1 MKSIPCQIIAGPLGI
16 GKTTTLLAYLKRQQ
30 GRERIAILV
39 NDFGT
44 LGIDGTLL
52 NANPGSPESPRIV
65 SVPGGCLCCTAS
77 IYFEQGLH
85 ALAEREDIDRIF
97 IEPSGI
103 VLLTQLKEELHRIMA
118 RLPLTLGPT
127 ITLLSPVRVR
137 EAHYKALPFF
147 TQLVDEADYL
157 VANYADRAT
166 PEAIAHFQE
175 WTGRLVPPKRGIYVT
190 SHGVLPDALFESDE
204 SSTAPASTHPAH
216 TAHHSQLQRGAWEA
230 PPDAIMDP
238 ASLIDWL
245 EKAAAA
251 ENHFGL
257 LRLKGM
263 IFTARGWMEIQWT
276 EEGFDTRP
284 FAPQN
289 IQRLEWIM
297 QADGDVDHVTGLLAR
312 QGNVLSAGG
321 VGMYRRNS
329 EC

>member
-77 IYFEQGLH
+77 IY
-85 ALAEREDIDRIF
+85 
-97 IEPSGI
+97 
-103 VLLTQLKEELHRIMA
+103 
-118 RLPLTLGPT
+118 
-127 ITLLSPVRVR
+127 
-137 EAHYKALPFF
+137 
-147 TQLVDEADYL
+147 
-157 VANYADRAT
+157 
-166 PEAIAHFQE
+166 
-175 WTGRLVPPKRGIYVT
+175 
-190 SHGVLPDALFESDE
+190 FESDE

-312 QGNVLSAGG
+312 QGNVLSAGE